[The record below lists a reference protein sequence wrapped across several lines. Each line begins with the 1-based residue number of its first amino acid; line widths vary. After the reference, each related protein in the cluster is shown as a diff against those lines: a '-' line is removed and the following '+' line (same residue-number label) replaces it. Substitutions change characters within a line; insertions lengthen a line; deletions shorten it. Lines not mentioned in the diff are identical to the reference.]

1 MAQDTQPG
9 DRISTDSV
17 GRVRIDRV
25 IPLPWVLGIIAAGV
39 MNAAS
44 MYYSQQ
50 QMISVVAELK
60 GEVRAIT
67 AGMAAAQN
75 RDTEHTLRLQAL
87 ERSQDNERAR
97 K

>member
-1 MAQDTQPG
+1 MSADTQPG
-9 DRISTDSV
+9 DRIGTDSV

-25 IPLPWVLGIIAAGV
+25 IPLPWVMGIIAAGV

-44 MYYSQQ
+44 MYYGQQ
-50 QMISVVAELK
+50 QLITIVAELK
-60 GEVRAIT
+60 GEVRAINS
-67 AGMAAAQN
+67 GMAAAQN